1 MWTNR
6 GTLPRALR
14 SSRGVRRSRRRS
26 ALRNAAPPCGGGASL
41 GLDIVETRRIA
52 ALARR
57 NGRFLK
63 RVFSPEEIRY
73 CKGKKKKWQHF
84 AVRFAAKEAVWKAV
98 GRAGLRLRDI
108 SIRRGPTGKPS
119 VVLEGCLAPHIE
131 ISLTHSAQYAAAV
144 ALVSRP
150 FPSPAG
156 RKVGEGG
163 RRRL

>member
-1 MWTNR
+1 M
-6 GTLPRALR
+6 
-14 SSRGVRRSRRRS
+14 
-26 ALRNAAPPCGGGASL
+26 
-41 GLDIVETRRIA
+41 DIVETRRIA

-57 NGRFLK
+57 NRRFLT

-119 VVLEGCLAPHIE
+119 VVLEGRLARGIQ
-131 ISLTHSAQYAAAV
+131 ISLTHSEQYAAAV
-144 ALVSRP
+144 ALVFRP
-150 FPSPAG
+150 LASP
-156 RKVGEGG
+156 GG
-163 RRRL
+163 RRVAEGGKRRS

>member
-1 MWTNR
+1 M
-6 GTLPRALR
+6 
-14 SSRGVRRSRRRS
+14 
-26 ALRNAAPPCGGGASL
+26 
-41 GLDIVETRRIA
+41 DIVETRRIA

-57 NGRFLK
+57 NRRFLT

-119 VVLEGCLAPHIE
+119 VVLEGRVAREIQ
-131 ISLTHSAQYAAAV
+131 ISLTHSDQYAAAV
-144 ALVSRP
+144 ALVLKGVR
-150 FPSPAG
+150 G
-156 RKVGEGG
+156 K
-163 RRRL
+163 